1 MKKRPPGLV
10 HWKTSLGV
18 EYLKTRVKWKRIDW
32 IQPNPPPLKAEIWKL
47 FYLMQFFIRGP
58 LVPHGNP
65 LFHEVLCIFQN
76 KNFASIKFSSYL
88 QKPIEICCCIGSVF
102 FFSSFCNFFLKN
114 GQIPASFS
122 FIFGLFKQTIHFFT
136 TNQCEICPNVHP
148 VYGAGIRTH
157 DLSTMSRY
165 P

>member
-18 EYLKTRVKWKRIDW
+18 EYLKRRVKWKRIDW

-58 LVPHGNP
+58 LVPYGNP

-114 GQIPASFS
+114 GPIPASFS
-122 FIFGLFKQTIHFFT
+122 FIFGLFKQTSLQFLQQIYVKMSIQYMVPGFKPT
-136 TNQCEICPNVHP
+136 TFGMWVPSPNH
-148 VYGAGIRTH
+148 
-157 DLSTMSRY
+157 
-165 P
+165 